1 MNEPMTTLSSAA
13 VQLPIAS
20 RMDGLRGEGAFEVLA
35 SARALERKGRHI
47 LHLEIGEPDFPTAPH
62 IVDAGVR
69 ALQNGETKYGPAGGI
84 LELRVAIANHL
95 ASHGINAAPDDVIVT
110 PGSKPILL
118 YCALALLENG
128 DEALVPDPAYP
139 IYDSAVRFAGASPIT
154 YRLDSSTGFAP
165 DVDAISA
172 SITSRTRVLF
182 LNTPQNPTG
191 GVIDEG
197 RLNALAQLAEANDLI
212 VIVDEIYRP
221 FNYGASPVPS
231 ILTIPGMRERCIL
244 VDGLSKAYAMT
255 GWRLGYGLVPTP
267 LASRFA
273 LLALNDHACVPA
285 FVQRA
290 GIAALTGTQEPLHTM
305 INEFAARRALVADR
319 LAAIPGVRID
329 APAGAF
335 YAFPNVSDA
344 IQAAGITSAQLAT
357 KLLQEY
363 GVALLPGTAFGAAGE
378 GYLRLS
384 FATGR
389 ADLDKALTLVHEC
402 FRSLSS

>member
-1 MNEPMTTLSSAA
+1 MTSLSSAA

-20 RMDGLRGEGAFEVLA
+20 RMDGLRSEGAFEVLA
-35 SARALERKGRHI
+35 SARALERKGRQI

-62 IVDAGVR
+62 IVEAGVR

-95 ASHGINAAPDDVIVT
+95 ASHGINASPDDVVVT

-118 YCALALLENG
+118 YAALALLENG
-128 DEALVPDPAYP
+128 DEALIPDPSYP
-139 IYDSAVRFAGASPIT
+139 IYDSAVRFAGGKPVT
-154 YRLDSSTGFAP
+154 YRLDSANGFVP
-165 DVDAISA
+165 DLDAIA
-172 SITSRTRVLF
+172 ESITSRTRVLF

-191 GVIDEG
+191 GVIDAG
-197 RLNALAQLAEANDLI
+197 RLAALAQLAEENDLI
-212 VIVDEIYRP
+212 IIVDEIYRP
-221 FNYGASPVPS
+221 FNYGAPPVPS

-244 VDGLSKAYAMT
+244 VDGFSKAYAMT
-255 GWRLGYGLVPTP
+255 GWRLGFGLLPTP

-290 GIAALTGTQEPLHTM
+290 GIAALTGTQEPLHVM
-305 INEFAARRALVADR
+305 INEFAARRQLISER
-319 LAAIPGVRID
+319 LSAIKGVRIN

-335 YAFPNVSDA
+335 YAFPDISA
-344 IQAAGITSAQLAT
+344 ATSAAGITAAQLAS
-357 KLLQEY
+357 KLLHEF

-378 GYLRLS
+378 GHLRLS

-389 ADLDKALTLVHEC
+389 ADLDRALTLVHEC
-402 FRSLSS
+402 FDSLPS

>member
-1 MNEPMTTLSSAA
+1 MASPTA

-20 RMDGLRGEGAFEVLA
+20 RFDGLRTEGAFEVLA

-62 IVDAGVR
+62 IVEAGVR

-95 ASHGINAAPDDVIVT
+95 ALHGISAAPDDIVVT

-118 YCALALLENG
+118 YAALALLENG
-128 DEALVPDPAYP
+128 DEALIPDPAYP
-139 IYDSAVRFAGASPIT
+139 IYDSVVRFAGGRPVT
-154 YRLDSSTGFAP
+154 YRLGSSNGFAP
-165 DVDAISA
+165 DVDAIAA
-172 SITSRTRVLF
+172 SITSRTRVLV

-191 GVIDEG
+191 GVIDAG
-197 RLNALAQLAEANDLI
+197 RLASLAELAEANGLI

-221 FNYGASPVPS
+221 FNYGAAPVPS

-244 VDGLSKAYAMT
+244 VDGFSKAHAMT
-255 GWRLGYGLVPTP
+255 GWRLGYGLLPTP

-290 GIAALTGTQEPLHTM
+290 GIAALTGTQEPLHAM
-305 INEFAARRALVADR
+305 ISEFAARRALVTER
-319 LAAIPGVRID
+319 LAAIPGVRVN

-335 YAFPNVSDA
+335 YAFPDVSQA
-344 IQAAGITSAQLAT
+344 IHAAGISSAQLAT

-363 GVALLPGTAFGAAGE
+363 GVALLPGTAFGAGGE
-378 GYLRLS
+378 GHLRLS

-389 ADLDKALTLVHEC
+389 ADIEKALALVSDC
-402 FRSLSS
+402 IRSLPG

>member
-1 MNEPMTTLSSAA
+1 
-13 VQLPIAS
+13 
-20 RMDGLRGEGAFEVLA
+20 MDGLRGEGAFEVLA
-35 SARALERKGRHI
+35 SARALERKGRQI

-62 IVDAGVR
+62 IVEAAVR

-95 ASHGINAAPDDVIVT
+95 ASLGISAAPDDIVVT

-118 YCALALLENG
+118 YSALALLENG
-128 DEALVPDPAYP
+128 DEALIPDPAYP
-139 IYDSAVRFAGASPIT
+139 IYDSAVRFAGGRPVT
-154 YRLDSSTGFAP
+154 YRLDSTNGFAP
-165 DVDAISA
+165 DVDAIAA
-172 SITSRTRVLF
+172 SITSRTRVLV

-191 GVIDEG
+191 GVIDAG
-197 RLNALAQLAEANDLI
+197 RLAALAQLAEANDLI

-221 FNYGASPVPS
+221 FNYGAPSVPS

-244 VDGLSKAYAMT
+244 VDGFSKAYAMT

-267 LASRFA
+267 LAARFA

-290 GIAALTGTQEPLHTM
+290 GIAALTGTQEPLHVM
-305 INEFAARRALVADR
+305 IDEFAARRQLISER
-319 LAAIPGVRID
+319 LSAIPGVRVN

-335 YAFPNVSDA
+335 YAFPDVSAA
-344 IQAAGITSAQLAT
+344 IEAAGIDAAQLASR
-357 KLLQEY
+357 LLNDY
-363 GVALLPGTAFGAAGE
+363 GVALLPGTAFGAGGE
-378 GYLRLS
+378 GHLRLS

-389 ADLDKALTLVHEC
+389 SDLDRALTLVHEC
-402 FRSLSS
+402 FSSLQS

>member
-1 MNEPMTTLSSAA
+1 MTTDSPTA
-13 VQLPIAS
+13 VQLPIAA
-20 RMDGLRGEGAFEVLA
+20 RIDGLRSEGAFEVLA

-62 IVDAGVR
+62 IVEAGVR

-95 ASHGINAAPDDVIVT
+95 ASHGINAAPDDIVVT

-118 YCALALLENG
+118 YAALALVENG

-139 IYDSAVRFAGASPIT
+139 IYDSVVRFAGGRPVT
-154 YRLDSSTGFAP
+154 YRLDASNGFAP
-165 DVDAISA
+165 DVDAIAA
-172 SITSRTRVLF
+172 SITSRTRVLI

-191 GVIDEG
+191 GVIDAS
-197 RLNALAQLAEANDLI
+197 RLAALAQLAEANDLI
-212 VIVDEIYRP
+212 VIIDEIYRP

-244 VDGLSKAYAMT
+244 VDGFSKAYAMT
-255 GWRLGYGLVPTP
+255 GWRLGYGLLPTP

-273 LLALNDHACVPA
+273 LMSLNDHACVPA

-305 INEFAARRALVADR
+305 INEFAARRELVTER
-319 LAAIPGVRID
+319 LSAIAGVRIN

-335 YAFPNVSDA
+335 YAFPDVSEA
-344 IQAAGITSAQLAT
+344 TNTAGISVAQLAT
-357 KLLQEY
+357 RLLQEF

-378 GYLRLS
+378 GHLRLS

-389 ADLDKALTLVHEC
+389 GDLETALSLVHDC
-402 FRSLSS
+402 FRSLKS